1 MLLYSRMITIDIDAS
16 RATVAQ
22 RTGTERY
29 SYEVIAALD
38 RIAPAEVQF
47 RLYINGGRER
57 LPSLSQR
64 VQVRDIRLPRLWT
77 HLRLGPASWRAR
89 PRVLF
94 VPAHVVPLLHP
105 PTVVTIHDVG
115 YRVFPEAHTA
125 RRRLELEVTT
135 RWSLRAA
142 RRVIAISH
150 ATKRD
155 LVNWYGVDPD
165 RITVTHL
172 GLSTDFAPPA
182 DPQCVAA
189 VRVRYGLVQ
198 RPYLLYI
205 GTVQPRKNLARVI
218 EALANVLAAGYD
230 LDLVLAGKR
239 GWLSEPIERR
249 ASELGIADR
258 VRFTGYVAD
267 ADLPALLAGAL
278 AFVFPSLYEGFGI
291 PVLEAM
297 ACGAPVITST
307 ISSLP
312 EVAGDAALLVDPL
325 DPHAI
330 AAAIMRVHDDAALRA
345 DLRQRGLARARQF
358 TWEACARRTLEALM
372 AE

>member
-1 MLLYSRMITIDIDAS
+1 MITIDIDAS
-16 RATVAQ
+16 RATMAQ

-38 RIAPAEVQF
+38 RIAPVEVKF

-57 LPSLSQR
+57 LPPLSER
-64 VQVRDIRLPRLWT
+64 ALVRDIRLPRLWT
-77 HLRLGPASWRAR
+77 HLRLGPASWLAR

-125 RRRLELEVTT
+125 RRRLELELTT

-142 RRVIAISH
+142 RRVIAVSQ

-155 LVNWYGVDPD
+155 LVNWYGVHPD
-165 RITVTHL
+165 RITVAHL
-172 GLSTDFAPPA
+172 GLSATFAPPD
-182 DPQCVAA
+182 DPQCVSA
-189 VRVRYGLVQ
+189 VRARYGLR

-205 GTVQPRKNLARVI
+205 GTVQPRKNLVRVI
-218 EALANVLAAGYD
+218 EALAVALAAGYD
-230 LDLVLAGKR
+230 LDLVIAGKR
-239 GWLSEPIERR
+239 GWLSEPIEQR
-249 ASELGIADR
+249 ARELGVADR

-325 DPHAI
+325 DTNAI
-330 AAAIMRVHDDAALRA
+330 AATIMRLHDHDDLRA
-345 DLRQRGLARARQF
+345 DLRRRGFARVRQF
-358 TWEACARRTLEALM
+358 TWEACAQRTLEVLLAV
-372 AE
+372 